1 MLKISSQ
8 RLLINFTSSY
18 VLKQDFFYPNILA
31 THSWLLLNIWNS
43 KLIITFKIKS
53 YLKGIFASLMILT
66 NNPFKS
72 SLQYLQPTFL
82 IRHFYAFCSL
92 CTWSFKKIYP
102 SQFLILCNKNDDFIL
117 LFITFLSCKFSL
129 NSVFKALMKIC
140 SFTFHWGRYTELI
153 MFGKFLKSIR
163 KTFR

>member
-31 THSWLLLNIWNS
+31 THSWLLLNIRNS

-102 SQFLILCNKNDDFIL
+102 SQFLILCNKKWWFHSFVYHIFYHANFRWILYLKLSWKFVVLHFIEDAKQ
-117 LFITFLSCKFSL
+117 SS
-129 NSVFKALMKIC
+129 
-140 SFTFHWGRYTELI
+140 
-153 MFGKFLKSIR
+153 
-163 KTFR
+163 